1 MTDKQIGLSRPV
13 EGLCR
18 RLTAIVRI
26 ERGKDQL
33 AQVLLVHRTD
43 RVGATLQIAPNGP
56 DDAKNMLIDV
66 VGEYGLEDH
75 RLVLGCRGKD
85 RRRSPDDGVGD
96 GGLGWLHE
104 EIR

>member
-1 MTDKQIGLSRPV
+1 MVAVNPFAPDQSLHSPDEQVLALMTDKQIGLSRPV

-43 RVGATLQIAPNGP
+43 RVGADAP
-56 DDAKNMLIDV
+56 
-66 VGEYGLEDH
+66 
-75 RLVLGCRGKD
+75 D
-85 RRRSPDDGVGD
+85 RAQRTG
-96 GGLGWLHE
+96 
-104 EIR
+104 